1 MLTCVRATEKCF
13 VDPILN
19 TTTTPSPDSSSNGTS
34 SQPVGGSSSDS
45 SSATWGLTISGF
57 YYVALNRQTGQIDG
71 LYYDPGSQPYQSL
84 RMAPEGMALPT
95 STAVTAEGGAEL
107 ADGASARGTR
117 HLYDDGIVGSGKR
130 NANAEVRRWFPAV
143 EFR

>member
-1 MLTCVRATEKCF
+1 M
-13 VDPILN
+13 
-19 TTTTPSPDSSSNGTS
+19 
-34 SQPVGGSSSDS
+34 
-45 SSATWGLTISGF
+45 ATWGLTISGF

-84 RMAPEGMALPT
+84 RMAPEGVALSP
-95 STAVTAEGGAEL
+95 AEGEQQQQHT
-107 ADGASARGTR
+107 DGARGSLR
-117 HLYDDGIVGSGKR
+117 PQYEDGVVGSESGGGNGKR